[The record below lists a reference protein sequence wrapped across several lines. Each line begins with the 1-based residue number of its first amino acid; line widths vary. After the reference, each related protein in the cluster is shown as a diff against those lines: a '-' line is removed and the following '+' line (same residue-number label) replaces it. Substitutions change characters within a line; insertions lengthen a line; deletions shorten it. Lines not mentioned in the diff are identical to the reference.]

1 MPRTERSG
9 FARESWRWLKGGPGL
24 VGLLFCL
31 VTGTAVRAPA
41 ADTTLEQYVRALE
54 SSYRG
59 VSTLRANF
67 TQTYVWG
74 GRKRVESGTVLFA
87 KGGRM
92 RWDYRQPIEKLFVSD
107 GKSVFFFVP
116 QDNQVTR
123 TSVKSSEDFRVP
135 FRLLLSRL
143 DLGKIFSRIEFADQ
157 ALDASPGNR
166 VLRGIPKRRLEE
178 AYDQVLFEVAP
189 SADIHRLV
197 VFYPDRSSMEFVFSD
212 IEKNVA
218 LQPSLFRFTPPP
230 GAEVIDQH

>member
-1 MPRTERSG
+1 MPTISKIETSGPAGWRRTV
-9 FARESWRWLKGGPGL
+9 AAGL
-24 VGLLFCL
+24 VGALLCL
-31 VTGTAVRAPA
+31 LLVAPA
-41 ADTTLEQYVRALE
+41 RGADTTLDQYVHALE
-54 SSYRG
+54 ASYRG
-59 VSTLRANF
+59 INTLRAEF

-107 GKSVFFFVP
+107 GKNIFFFVP

-143 DLGKIFSRIEFADQ
+143 NLGKIFSRIEFADQ

-166 VLRGIPKRRLEE
+166 VLRGIPKQRLEE
-178 AYDQVLFEVAP
+178 AYDQVLFEVTP

-197 VFYPDRSSMEFVFSD
+197 VFYPDRSTMEFVFSG

-218 LQPSLFRFTPPP
+218 LRPSLFHFTPPP